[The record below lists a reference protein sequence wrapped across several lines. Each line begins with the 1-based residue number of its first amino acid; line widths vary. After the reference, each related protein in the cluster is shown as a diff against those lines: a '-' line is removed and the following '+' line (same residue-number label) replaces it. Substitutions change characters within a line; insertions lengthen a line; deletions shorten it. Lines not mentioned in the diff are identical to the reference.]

1 MNKSTFSS
9 PLLSVMTGRDSGDIF
24 SNDFNINEGIL
35 KSDPNLKEKDSYL
48 ADRTD
53 VELSAD
59 DSLEEKDYSLLLPK
73 RVTSILNQSSFF
85 SSVR

>member
-9 PLLSVMTGRDSGDIF
+9 PLLSVMTGRDSEDIF

-59 DSLEEKDYSLLLPK
+59 DSLEEKDYSLMLPK
-73 RVTSILNQSSFF
+73 RVSSIMNQSRIFQQC
-85 SSVR
+85 